1 MPDYL
6 SRDDAAKY
14 LRCSIRKI
22 DRLKQSGR
30 LPFLKLDGNTLFR
43 KEHLKSLPVETAH
56 LEALLKPGT
65 PTAKSWQATR
75 ITPDASE
82 LPFGIRRP
90 FRRAEFA

>member
-30 LPFLKLDGNTLFR
+30 LSYMKCDGNTLFR
-43 KEHLKSLPVETAH
+43 KEHLKSLIVDDRPSA
-56 LEALLKPGT
+56 PG
-65 PTAKSWQATR
+65 KITR
-75 ITPDASE
+75 DAAE
-82 LPFGIRRP
+82 LPASVIRSTG
-90 FRRAEFA
+90 RA